1 MFEFQCEYCGKTW
14 RVTRKRDARR
24 FCNQECYKESVK
36 KESAPDG
43 LECVFQPNSI
53 VCLERKC
60 ETCGWNPVVARA
72 RLAAMGVKDY
82 EPYTV

>member
-24 FCNQECYKESVK
+24 FCNQECYKKSVK

-43 LECVFQPNSI
+43 LECVF
-53 VCLERKC
+53 
-60 ETCGWNPVVARA
+60 
-72 RLAAMGVKDY
+72 
-82 EPYTV
+82 